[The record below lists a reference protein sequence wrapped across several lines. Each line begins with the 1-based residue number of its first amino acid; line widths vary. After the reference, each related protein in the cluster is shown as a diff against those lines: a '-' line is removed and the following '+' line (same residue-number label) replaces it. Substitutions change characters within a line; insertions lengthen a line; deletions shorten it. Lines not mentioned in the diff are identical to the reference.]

1 MVMEKKFIGKYLG
14 KLGEIIGQ
22 NSTIKIDEFDC
33 WLNYSRNIELIINDG
48 ESKFICSQNLS
59 DLIRKNNLDKNTE
72 SLKRHSVYEFIDGS
86 KYVTHLVE
94 NKIVTD
100 NPEFDARKAE
110 LDNKVKVLTK
120 NNELYIAESHRS
132 DKTVYLTISESKV
145 NDIIEDILS
154 QVSQSDIEIK
164 FTQEELQE
172 AFKKL
177 PLHSHNTST
186 YLKNDFRLSKQ
197 VLIFNNWKEAR
208 FSIFGNGRPAL
219 VKAICEVRYFK

>member
-1 MVMEKKFIGKYLG
+1 MVMEKKFNGKYLG

-22 NSTIKIDEFDC
+22 NSSIKIDEFDC
-33 WLNYSRNIELIINDG
+33 WLNFSRNIELIINDG
-48 ESKFICSQNLS
+48 ESKLICSQNLS
-59 DLIRKNNLDKNTE
+59 ELIRNNNLDKNTE
-72 SLKRHSVYEFIDGS
+72 TLKKHSVYEFIDGS

-94 NKIVTD
+94 NKIVLE

-110 LDNKVKVLTK
+110 LDYKVKVLTK
-120 NNELYIAESHRS
+120 NNELYLAESHRR
-132 DKTVYLTISESKV
+132 DKTVYLTISELKV
-145 NDIIEDILS
+145 LEIIEDILL
-154 QVSQSDIEIK
+154 QVSQSNIDIE
-164 FTQEELQE
+164 FTKEELVE

-208 FSIFGNGRPAL
+208 FSIFGNGRPAI
-219 VKAICEVRYFK
+219 VKAICDVRYFK